1 MKDTSV
7 SKPSLRNI
15 IRWFDPRANQ
25 MGSFAFIMNRISG
38 IGLTIYLFA
47 HLIVLSQ
54 LARGPQAYNQFIAV
68 VKNPFFTASEYVV
81 VMGVLLHGL
90 NGLRIAIT
98 SFALGVPYQ
107 RRLFYAF
114 MFVAIVGCIYFGIR
128 MFGGGK
134 I

>member
-1 MKDTSV
+1 MRDMAV

-15 IRWFDPRANQ
+15 MRWFDPRANQ

-38 IGLTIYLFA
+38 IGLTIYLFV

-54 LARGPQAYNQFIAV
+54 LAKGPQAYDQFIAV
-68 VKNPFFTASEYVV
+68 VNNPYFKASEYVV
-81 VMGVLLHGL
+81 VIGVLLHGL
-90 NGLRIAIT
+90 NGLRISIT

-114 MFVAIVGCIYFGIR
+114 MFLALAGCIYFGIR
-128 MFGGGK
+128 MFGGG
-134 I
+134 